1 MKHRKLEESEIS
13 AIKAAISRY
22 IGKKAE
28 ELDFNNFLVLR
39 GKSKNV
45 VHVSPQVMKSLK
57 NHKDIYSVGINI
69 GDLEEISGK
78 EKFLPS
84 LEGITLVSK
93 DIEKNYAVINGKG
106 EGLFLY
112 SRDVFDSSI
121 IELKGDGKVAV
132 FNENK
137 ELLGIGKYNGKL
149 IKNIMD
155 RGWYLRY
162 GG

>member
-28 ELDFNNFLVLR
+28 ELDFKNFLLLR

-45 VHVSPQVMKSLK
+45 VYVSSKVLESLK
-57 NHKDIYSVGINI
+57 NHKDIYSVGINV
-69 GDLEEISGK
+69 GELEEISGK

-84 LEGITLVSK
+84 LEGINLVSK
-93 DIEKNYAVINGKG
+93 YIEKNYARVNEKG
-106 EGLFLY
+106 ESLFLY
-112 SRDVFDSSI
+112 ERDVFDTSI
-121 IELKGDGKVAV
+121 IEVVGDGKVAV

-155 RGWYLRY
+155 RGWYLRH